1 MNGRRTIAWD
11 KVAGVLLLAVIALP
25 LALLWSGR
33 PSTRTASVE
42 RLRDDELLARVKPRA
57 RVLSQRASNEANLA
71 APSDEAV
78 APPEIAPAR
87 GPDVPLKADVRPPP
101 SPDAFRVRTT
111 PRSRSA
117 DTGLVFSSRPPVPP
131 EGFDKYKP

>member
-57 RVLSQRASNEANLA
+57 RVLS
-71 APSDEAV
+71 
-78 APPEIAPAR
+78 
-87 GPDVPLKADVRPPP
+87 
-101 SPDAFRVRTT
+101 
-111 PRSRSA
+111 
-117 DTGLVFSSRPPVPP
+117 
-131 EGFDKYKP
+131 